1 MSRRN
6 STSAKGGT
14 KKAKG
19 QAADP
24 DVYVAMLFV
33 SAAALT
39 TGIIFLYLEC
49 SRYNWL
55 LAPR

>member
-6 STSAKGGT
+6 STSAKGGKKT
-14 KKAKG
+14 KS

-33 SAAALT
+33 ATAALV

-49 SRYNWL
+49 NRYGWMMGK
-55 LAPR
+55 

>member
-1 MSRRN
+1 MARRS
-6 STSAKGGT
+6 STSAKGGGKKT
-14 KKAKG
+14 KS

-33 SAAALT
+33 ATAALV

-49 SRYNWL
+49 ARYNWML
-55 LAPR
+55 GK

>member
-1 MSRRN
+1 MARRS
-6 STSAKGGT
+6 STSAKGG

-19 QAADP
+19 AAADP

-33 SAAALT
+33 ATAALV

-49 SRYNWL
+49 NRYNWML
-55 LAPR
+55 GK

>member
-24 DVYVAMLFV
+24 DVYVAMLFI

-49 SRYNWL
+49 SRYNWML
-55 LAPR
+55 GR